1 MYFSEFYLPTYL
13 LHLLSDS
20 RTLCFCYKYYSERF
34 KNKKRSDKYFLFPL
48 LFDILFFHSCFT
60 SYKSNFFEGKK

>member
-13 LHLLSDS
+13 LPLLSDS
-20 RTLCFCYKYYSERF
+20 STSYFCHRHYSERC
-34 KNKKRSDKYFLFPL
+34 KNKKISDKHILFAL
-48 LFDILFFHSCFT
+48 LLDIMFFHSCFM